1 MIDQCASR
9 AVSNRRTVIPVKSG
23 SSDQNELTLPVKQL
37 SDVVEAFK
45 AVVDLCASLAVSN
58 RPTGSSDQ
66 DELTLPVEQFLDVAE
81 VFEAVVDLCES
92 LEILDQVTA
101 AEFSKSQCE
110 KLGVGYAEYDRA
122 RAVLALKYVIEFIMR
137 VWPRPGV
144 PTPFIKLR
152 SALGDLDRGVVVP
165 MLQVEQRRKSDPSGR
180 MGVKTAAAATMSRL
194 METGL
199 DRKEA
204 ARRVVNHL
212 RRGGMTF
219 GDRRSEESWQTV
231 AAWRDQAVK
240 AAKNA
245 KDPLG
250 ECYREYLND
259 NPQLANGR
267 EQEREQFRRDI
278 LEKLLY
284 ATRYDD
290 A

>member
-1 MIDQCASR
+1 M
-9 AVSNRRTVIPVKSG
+9 
-23 SSDQNELTLPVKQL
+23 
-37 SDVVEAFK
+37 VEAFK
-45 AVVDLCASLAVSN
+45 
-58 RPTGSSDQ
+58 
-66 DELTLPVEQFLDVAE
+66 
-81 VFEAVVDLCES
+81 AVVDLCES

-110 KLGVGYAEYDRA
+110 KLGFGYGEYDRA
-122 RAVLALKYVIEFIMR
+122 RAVLALKYVIEFITR

-144 PTPFIKLR
+144 PTLFIKLQ

-180 MGVKTAAAATMSRL
+180 MGVKVAAAATMSRL
-194 METGL
+194 MEMGL
-199 DRKEA
+199 DREEA
-204 ARRVVNHL
+204 ARRVAKHL

-219 GDRRSEESWQTV
+219 GNRRSEEFWPTV

-250 ECYREYLND
+250 ECYGEYLND
-259 NPQLANGR
+259 NPPPANVR

-278 LEKLLY
+278 LETLFY